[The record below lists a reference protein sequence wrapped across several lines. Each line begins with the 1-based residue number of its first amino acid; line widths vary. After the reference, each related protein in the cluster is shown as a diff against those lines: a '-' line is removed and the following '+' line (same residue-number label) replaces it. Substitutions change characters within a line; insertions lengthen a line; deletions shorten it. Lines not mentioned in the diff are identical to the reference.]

1 MFDKWIYIWKGKI
14 LYDFNGHEIS
24 TQDEDK
30 IKLVNEHFEDA
41 KIYVMD
47 MMPNYYMVEELD
59 DDRKLVKR
67 EMKSLIVKD

>member
-1 MFDKWIYIWKGKI
+1 MIINEIEKI

-30 IKLVNEHFEDA
+30 IKLANEHFEDV

-47 MMPNYYMVEELD
+47 TMPNYYMVEELD

-67 EMKSLIVKD
+67 EIKSLIQED